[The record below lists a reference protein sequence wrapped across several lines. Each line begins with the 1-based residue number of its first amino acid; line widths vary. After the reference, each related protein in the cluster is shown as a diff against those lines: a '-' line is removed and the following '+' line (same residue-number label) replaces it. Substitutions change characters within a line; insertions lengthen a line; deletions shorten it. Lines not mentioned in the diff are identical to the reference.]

1 MTTRY
6 VAVDWSGSLSGG
18 GSQTWLAA
26 VEEGALVTLQ
36 GPMTRA
42 EIVDTLLDSLRRR
55 TRLVA
60 GLDFGFSFPAWY
72 VGRLGCSTVSD
83 LWELAA
89 EAGESWLA
97 SCSPPL
103 WGRPGRPRGPETQHR
118 RTETEVSMR
127 PKSVFQVGGAG
138 SVGTGSI
145 RGMPALRRL
154 RQGGFGIWPF
164 DDAAGSF
171 VMEIYPRILTGPG
184 PKSSWK
190 WRSGYLDALGWPV
203 DPAQRER
210 SASTEDAFDATV
222 SAFRMWRHAEELEDL
237 ESARDGTDL
246 IEGRIWSPKALIS
259 SLATR
264 KT

>member
-1 MTTRY
+1 
-6 VAVDWSGSLSGG
+6 
-18 GSQTWLAA
+18 
-26 VEEGALVTLQ
+26 
-36 GPMTRA
+36 
-42 EIVDTLLDSLRRR
+42 
-55 TRLVA
+55 
-60 GLDFGFSFPAWY
+60 
-72 VGRLGCSTVSD
+72 
-83 LWELAA
+83 
-89 EAGESWLA
+89 
-97 SCSPPL
+97 
-103 WGRPGRPRGPETQHR
+103 
-118 RTETEVSMR
+118 MR

-222 SAFRMWRHAEELEDL
+222 SAFRMWQHAEELEDL